1 MRGSIS
7 VDEGFGLSYEDRR
20 IISDIVSDNL
30 ETTKRTGMPF
40 F

>member
-30 ETTKRTGMPF
+30 EVTRKSGLPF